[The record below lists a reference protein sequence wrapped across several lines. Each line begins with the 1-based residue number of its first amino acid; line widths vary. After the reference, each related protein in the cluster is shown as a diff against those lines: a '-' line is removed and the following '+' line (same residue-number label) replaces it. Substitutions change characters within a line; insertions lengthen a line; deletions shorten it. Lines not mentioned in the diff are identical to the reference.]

1 MCIHNILRFIYTI
14 INLFPFHSWSCLHK
28 KNTTSEEKYA
38 LRWKKRS
45 SMKTLSPRHPVAI
58 ITVQYIMYSLA
69 CLQLSPFSHN
79 THVWNLIWI
88 YHIHAK
94 LNRKK
99 SILMLL
105 RWRWRWRWCKGN
117 KIKWCKSNFREIK
130 SENIFPSV
138 QFTCPFRCRHFFFF
152 FRFFFCSHSFGCIF
166 LVSLTLPLLILLS
179 FALFSPSLFFG

>member
-38 LRWKKRS
+38 RRWKKRS

-58 ITVQYIMYSLA
+58 ITVQCIMYSLA
-69 CLQLSPFSHN
+69 CLLAAQSILTQYTCMKFDLNISHPCK
-79 THVWNLIWI
+79 I
-88 YHIHAK
+88 K
-94 LNRKK
+94 QKK

-105 RWRWRWRWCKGN
+105 RWRWWWRWCKGN

-152 FRFFFCSHSFGCIF
+152 FRFFSAH
-166 LVSLTLPLLILLS
+166 T
-179 FALFSPSLFFG
+179 ALAVYF

>member
-28 KNTTSEEKYA
+28 KIRRAKKNMHDDEKKELHENAVATTPSGNHNRAVYNVLTRLLA
-38 LRWKKRS
+38 AQSILTQYTC
-45 SMKTLSPRHPVAI
+45 MKFDLNISHPCKMK
-58 ITVQYIMYSLA
+58 Q
-69 CLQLSPFSHN
+69 
-79 THVWNLIWI
+79 
-88 YHIHAK
+88 
-94 LNRKK
+94 KK